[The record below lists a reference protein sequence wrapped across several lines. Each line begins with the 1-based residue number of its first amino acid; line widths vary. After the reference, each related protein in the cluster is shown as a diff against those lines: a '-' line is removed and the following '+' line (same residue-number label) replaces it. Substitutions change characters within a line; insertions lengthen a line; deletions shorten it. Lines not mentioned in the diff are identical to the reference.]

1 MGRIDAIARG
11 CRRAKSALMNAAEPF
26 CAGEYVLNFA
36 HGRYAVSQ
44 CQIKSSFYEL
54 RMDYDKLVHGFYWL
68 SLLEGA
74 VMPGR
79 ARPGVVSF
87 GPAGIGPFKLYRFA
101 SGHAH
106 RRL

>member
-1 MGRIDAIARG
+1 
-11 CRRAKSALMNAAEPF
+11 MNAAEPF

-74 VMPGR
+74 VMPGEPAQGLFHLALR
-79 ARPGVVSF
+79 A
-87 GPAGIGPFKLYRFA
+87 L
-101 SGHAH
+101 AH
-106 RRL
+106 LNLSLIHI